1 MYVEING
8 WREILARIFAGFRE
22 QDNVSP
28 EWLVNPATR
37 RRLKLDKYY
46 PDAGVAVRFV
56 GLLAK
61 GQGRQS
67 DWDAME
73 TEQRDQTRAEL
84 CRANG
89 VQLVLI
95 DAQEDAPKQLDSL
108 IRTLSRASRTLAQ
121 SDRPPQQKQQ
131 WMPALSAAR
140 EIAIELRSRVA
151 HNPTQA
157 MASLAEAWRD
167 RESSFADGATAALS
181 ARPLPPVALDLPYA
195 VGARVQHERFGEGV
209 ITAMEHEDRDVKLVV
224 LFDAAEER
232 SFLASLV
239 HEKLAVIA

>member
-1 MYVEING
+1 MYVEINA

-28 EWLVNPATR
+28 EWLINPATR
-37 RRLKLDKYY
+37 RRLKLDKFY

-56 GLLAK
+56 GLQAK

-67 DWDAME
+67 DWEAME

-89 VQLVLI
+89 VQLVLV
-95 DAQEDAPKQLDSL
+95 DAADDTPKQLDGL
-108 IRTLSRASRTLAQ
+108 IRLLSRTSRTLAQ
-121 SDRPPQQKQQ
+121 SGQPARYKQQ

-140 EIAIELRSRVA
+140 EVATELRSRIA
-151 HNPTQA
+151 RNPTQV
-157 MASLAEAWRD
+157 MAALAEAWRD
-167 RESSFADGATAALS
+167 REAGFAEAT
-181 ARPLPPVALDLPYA
+181 PVATVTRAQPAPTSDRPYA
-195 VGARVQHERFGEGV
+195 IGARVYHERFGEGV
-209 ITAMEHEDRDVKLVV
+209 ITALEPDASDVKLVV

-239 HEKLAVIA
+239 HDKLAVIA

>member
-56 GLLAK
+56 GLQAK
-61 GQGRQS
+61 GQARQS

-89 VQLVLI
+89 VQLVLV
-95 DAQEDAPKQLDSL
+95 DAQEDAPKQLDGL

-121 SDRPPQQKQQ
+121 SDWPPQHKQQ

-151 HNPTQA
+151 YNPTQV

-167 RESSFADGATAALS
+167 RETGFADGATAAAS
-181 ARPLPPVALDLPYA
+181 APQRPATRSDRPYA
-195 VGARVQHERFGEGV
+195 IGVRVQHERFGEGV
-209 ITAMEHEDRDVKLVV
+209 ITAMEHEERDVKLVV
-224 LFDAAEER
+224 LFDAADER

-239 HEKLAVIA
+239 HDKLTLIA